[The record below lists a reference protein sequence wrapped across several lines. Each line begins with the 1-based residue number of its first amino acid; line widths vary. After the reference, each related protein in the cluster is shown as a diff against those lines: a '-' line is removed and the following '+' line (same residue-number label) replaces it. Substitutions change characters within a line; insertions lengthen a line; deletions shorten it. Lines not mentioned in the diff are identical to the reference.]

1 MSNVASM
8 SARRASVSSVGGW
21 IVALAWPLIGGAILG
36 MSIALFVSQP
46 AWHDPTWYLYGA
58 RRMLDG
64 AAIYR
69 TEIVDVNPPL
79 IIWLSTIPVA
89 LGHVFGITSF
99 VALKILL
106 AILIAGAIA
115 WCLSIVYRLQ
125 TTKPD
130 LFVWWLGIALVGV
143 FAGRLPAAEFVF
155 AQREHFLAALILPYV
170 FLASAR
176 LGGRDLSR
184 FEAALIGL
192 AAALSICLKPYDLLI
207 VLAIEAVIAWRLRKF
222 KNLLRPELVMLV
234 IGGLAYIGSVLIF
247 MPDYIFKIAPLAR
260 DGYLDWARVPLSQT
274 VTLSHLVKL
283 VALTVIYIV
292 ARRRLRYEALVTVLL
307 FGGYGALVAYLLQH
321 KDFTYQLLPE
331 LILTTLAASVIVI
344 DILLQALDAWRISL
358 KGPNRLTAVGLAFVS
373 CVFVAFAFN
382 SILKNRL
389 APGFKAEN
397 TYASVTADLPRGS
410 AFYEMSPIGDPYVF
424 SAAMGNGF
432 MWGSR
437 FAHLW
442 MMEAILQSEIGHEGG
457 SEHAARAARLTGY
470 VRNAIVDDFERWH
483 PAVVFVERCADTS
496 IAPCLSLE
504 AFKVDLLNWFLRD
517 PRFAQIWS
525 KYKFRAHVNR
535 YDVYA
540 LDTPRP

>member
-1 MSNVASM
+1 MSNTVSM
-8 SARRASVSSVGGW
+8 SARWASVSSLGGW
-21 IVALAWPLIGGAILG
+21 TITLAWPLVGGAILG

-79 IIWLSTIPVA
+79 IIWLSAIPVV
-89 LGHVFGITSF
+89 LGHLLAITSF
-99 VALKILL
+99 VALKGLL

-125 TTKPD
+125 TPKSY

-155 AQREHFLAALILPYV
+155 AQREHLLAALILPYV
-170 FLASAR
+170 FLAAAR
-176 LGGRDLSR
+176 LGGRDLSQ
-184 FEAALIGL
+184 FEAGLVGL
-192 AAALSICLKPYDLLI
+192 AAALAICLKPYDFLI
-207 VLAIEAVIAWRLRKF
+207 VLAIEAVIAGRLQKL
-222 KNLLRPELVMLV
+222 KNLVRPELVVLV
-234 IGGLAYIGSVLIF
+234 FGGIAYIGSVLLF
-247 MPDYIFKIAPLAR
+247 MPDYIFKVAPLAR

-331 LILTTLAASVIVI
+331 LILTTLAAAVIAI
-344 DILLQALDAWRISL
+344 DLVLQALDAWQISL
-358 KGPNRLTAVGLAFVS
+358 KRPGRLAAGLAFVS
-373 CVFVAFAFN
+373 CVFAAVAFS

-389 APGFKAEN
+389 APGFKEES
-397 TYASVTADLPRGS
+397 TYKSVSADVPRGS

-424 SAAMGNGF
+424 SAAMKNGF

-457 SEHAARAARLTGY
+457 SEHAARAARLTDY

-504 AFKVDLLNWFLRD
+504 AFRVDLLNWFLRD
-517 PRFAQIWS
+517 PRFASIWS

-540 LDTPRP
+540 LDAPHP